1 MCSCFKLKTVEQIKF
16 EGLKLSDILASH
28 KNYLAHTPDETLIEH
43 TELTLT
49 YLNVIV
55 EANKLNPIIDKLI
68 KSIIPNR
75 EKLIQEW
82 AKQLFVDSILFH
94 DFGKVNVNFQ
104 TDKMN
109 NILFKTNDD
118 TIGSKHSL
126 LGAFIFVAYYLDL
139 IFKENFNEEDK
150 FLLSGFC
157 LLFSYSII
165 NHHNSELSIEFSKN
179 KFEQYVN
186 EFSKYIEVYKFQ
198 IDSRFQKQFFE
209 FFERN
214 LKQSSNYITKQN
226 ENEFNLWCLLKLQ
239 FSLLTASDYY
249 ATNHYK
255 SGLKSVYDKENLGII
270 GSELS
275 KRMIDNFA
283 FTKEYNRKLYANF
296 KHHLDIPL
304 SSLQNPSSDNLC
316 LLRQKLGAE
325 IIEGINKNKEERVF
339 YIEAPTGGGKTNLS
353 MLAIVRLLDIYKD
366 EITKVFYVFPFTTLV
381 TQTHT
386 VLSETFGLTDK
397 DIIQLH
403 SKAGFHTKKEENE
416 DGAFGNDRRNY
427 IDYVFVNY
435 PICLMSHI
443 KFFDIQKSSSKEI
456 NYILHRLAN
465 SIVVIDELQ
474 SYSPSEWDKL
484 KYFISNFAE
493 AFNIRFIIMSAT
505 LPKIHSIAA
514 GFDISFNS
522 LIKDVQSRYLQNPN
536 FKDRVLFDF
545 SLIDRYE
552 TISIDKLTD
561 ELLLKS
567 NEYYLEKGSVH
578 TIIEFIHKKS
588 TTEFYDS
595 IIQNNCT
602 FTFDEVLVLS
612 GTILEP
618 RRKEIIDFLKDPDN
632 RSKNVLLITTQV
644 VEAGVDIDMDLGFK
658 NISLLDSDEQLA
670 GRINR
675 NAKKDKCKLFLFKK
689 DEPFRV
695 YKSDFRFE
703 FSKSLYKNKTERS
716 QILEK
721 KDFKLLYELVMQKI
735 NEKNRY
741 EFTKNLHDYIGHI
754 KNLLFSKVNEDFK
767 LIDNDNISF
776 FVPLDVSLKLDNK
789 KFPPHF
795 SETECK
801 FLQSHNCIGS
811 NIVIGKSV
819 WDVYSST
826 VMNNQANFVM
836 KAVDLK
842 ILGGIISKFTFS
854 MFHSDKL
861 LNDIKPFLQYDEE
874 RHSYKMFGYYCLN
887 LDYQEI
893 YSYEKGLDERK
904 LSVGANIF

>member
-1 MCSCFKLKTVEQIKF
+1 MCSYSNLKTVEQIISESF
-16 EGLKLSDILASH
+16 RLPDVLTSYQ
-28 KNYLAHTPDETLIEH
+28 NYLAHTPNETLTEH
-43 TELTLT
+43 TELTLV
-49 YLNVIV
+49 YLNIIV
-55 EANKLNPIIDKLI
+55 DANRLNPVIDKLI
-68 KSIIPNR
+68 ESIIRNR
-75 EKLIQEW
+75 EKLIHEW
-82 AKQLFVDSILFH
+82 GKRLFVDSIAFH

-104 TDKMN
+104 ADKMKN
-109 NILFKTNDD
+109 VLFEVNDD
-118 TIGSKHSL
+118 AIGSRHSL
-126 LGAFIFVAYYLDL
+126 LGAYIFIVYYLDL
-139 IFKENFNEEDK
+139 IFKENFNVEDK
-150 FLLSGFC
+150 TLLSGLC

-179 KFEQYVN
+179 KFEQYVD
-186 EFSKYIEVYKFQ
+186 EFSKYLESYKFQ
-198 IDSRFQKQFFE
+198 IDSKFQKQFFV

-214 LKQSSNYITKQN
+214 LKQSSSFITKQN

-239 FSLLTASDYY
+239 FSLLTAADYY

-255 SGLKSVYDKENLGII
+255 SGLKKAYDKNDLGII
-270 GSELS
+270 GSGLS
-275 KRMIDNFA
+275 KKIVDNFTT
-283 FTKEYNRKLYANF
+283 TKEYNRELYSDF
-296 KHHLDIPL
+296 KRYLKIPL
-304 SSLQNPSSDNLC
+304 SDLQIPSFDNLC

-325 IIEGINKNKEERVF
+325 IIEGINENKEERVF

-366 EITKVFYVFPFTTLV
+366 EITNIFYVFPFTTLV

-386 VLSETFGLTDK
+386 AIKETFGLTDK

-416 DGAFGNDRRNY
+416 DGVFGNDKQNY
-427 IDYVFVNY
+427 IDYMFVNY
-435 PICLMSHI
+435 PFCLTTHI
-443 KFFDIQKSSSKEI
+443 KFFDIQKSNNKET

-465 SIVVIDELQ
+465 SIVIIDELQ

-514 GFDISFNS
+514 GAEIQFNS
-522 LIKDVQSRYLQNPN
+522 LVKDVQSRYLQNPN

-545 SLIDRYE
+545 SLIDKYE
-552 TISIDKLTD
+552 TISIDELTD
-561 ELLLKS
+561 ELLSKS
-567 NEYYLEKGSVH
+567 NEYYSQNGSVH

-595 IIQNNCT
+595 IIKNKDK
-602 FTFDEVLVLS
+602 FAFDSVLILS

-618 RRKEIIDFLKDPDN
+618 RRQEIIDFLKDSKN

-695 YKSDFRFE
+695 YNNDFRYR
-703 FSKSLYKNKTERS
+703 FSKSLYNDKIKRS

-741 EFTKNLHDYIGHI
+741 EFTKNLQDYIGYI
-754 KNLLFSKVNEDFK
+754 KNLHFTKVNEDFK
-767 LIDNDNISF
+767 LIDNDSISF
-776 FVPLDVSLKLDNK
+776 FVPLDIVIELNDQNKSL
-789 KFPPHF
+789 HF
-795 SETECK
+795 SEVEYE
-801 FLQSHNCIGS
+801 FLNDHNCIKADF
-811 NIVIGKSV
+811 VIGERV
-819 WDVYSST
+819 WGVYCST
-826 VMNNQANFVM
+826 IINNQSDFVM
-836 KAVDLK
+836 KAIELK

-854 MFHSDKL
+854 MFNSDKL
-861 LNDIKPFLQYDEE
+861 LNDMKPFLKYDEE
-874 RHSYKMFGYYCLN
+874 KGSYKMFGYYCLN
-887 LDYQEI
+887 SDYQEI
-893 YSYEKGLDERK
+893 YGYKKGLDERR
-904 LSVGANIF
+904 LSDGVNIF

>member
-1 MCSCFKLKTVEQIKF
+1 MRKVYGK
-16 EGLKLSDILASH
+16 
-28 KNYLAHTPDETLIEH
+28 DE
-43 TELTLT
+43 
-49 YLNVIV
+49 
-55 EANKLNPIIDKLI
+55 
-68 KSIIPNR
+68 
-75 EKLIQEW
+75 
-82 AKQLFVDSILFH
+82 
-94 DFGKVNVNFQ
+94 FG
-104 TDKMN
+104 
-109 NILFKTNDD
+109 
-118 TIGSKHSL
+118 
-126 LGAFIFVAYYLDL
+126 
-139 IFKENFNEEDK
+139 
-150 FLLSGFC
+150 
-157 LLFSYSII
+157 II
-165 NHHNSELSIEFSKN
+165 N
-179 KFEQYVN
+179 N
-186 EFSKYIEVYKFQ
+186 EFS
-198 IDSRFQKQFFE
+198 QK
-209 FFERN
+209 
-214 LKQSSNYITKQN
+214 
-226 ENEFNLWCLLKLQ
+226 
-239 FSLLTASDYY
+239 
-249 ATNHYK
+249 
-255 SGLKSVYDKENLGII
+255 
-270 GSELS
+270 
-275 KRMIDNFA
+275 MIDNFTI
-283 FTKEYNRKLYANF
+283 TKEYNRKLYSDFN
-296 KHHLDIPL
+296 HYLNIPL
-304 SSLQNPSSDNLC
+304 SNLQEPSFKNLC

-325 IIEGINKNKEERVF
+325 IIEGIDKNKEERVF

-353 MLAIVRLLDIYKD
+353 MLAIVRLLDVHKA

-416 DGAFGNDRRNY
+416 DGVFGNEKQNY
-427 IDYVFVNY
+427 IDYMFVNY

-443 KFFDIQKSSSKEI
+443 KFFDIQKSDNKEK

-514 GFDISFNS
+514 GFDVEFNS
-522 LIKDVQSRYLQNPN
+522 LVKDVQSRYFQNPN
-536 FKDRVLFDF
+536 FKDRVQFDF
-545 SLIDRYE
+545 SLIDKYE
-552 TISIDKLTD
+552 TISINELTN
-561 ELLLKS
+561 ELFAKS
-567 NEYYLEKGSVH
+567 IEYHKENGSVH
-578 TIIEFIHKKS
+578 AIIEFIHKKS

-595 IIQNNCT
+595 VIQNNDT

-618 RRKEIIDFLKDPDN
+618 RRKEAIDFLKNPNN
-632 RSKNVLLITTQV
+632 RSKNFLLITTQV

-675 NAKKDKCKLFLFKK
+675 NATKDKCKLFLFKK

-735 NEKNRY
+735 NDKNRY
-741 EFTKNLHDYIGHI
+741 EFTKNLQDYIGNI
-754 KNLLFSKVNEDFK
+754 KNLLFGKVNEGFK

-776 FVPLDVSLKLDNK
+776 FVPLDIVLGLDNK
-789 KFPPHF
+789 NFPSHF
-795 SETECK
+795 SEIEYK
-801 FLQSHNCIGS
+801 FLKNHNCIES
-811 NIVIGKSV
+811 NLVIGKGV
-819 WDVYSST
+819 WDVYCST
-826 VMNNQANFVM
+826 VINNQANFVM

-854 MFHSDKL
+854 MFNSDKL
-861 LNDIKPFLQYDEE
+861 LNEIKPFLKYDEE
-874 RHSYKMFGYYCLN
+874 RSNYKMFGYYCFN
-887 LDYQEI
+887 FDYREI
-893 YSYEKGLDERK
+893 YSYEKGLDEKK
-904 LSVGANIF
+904 LSTGANIF